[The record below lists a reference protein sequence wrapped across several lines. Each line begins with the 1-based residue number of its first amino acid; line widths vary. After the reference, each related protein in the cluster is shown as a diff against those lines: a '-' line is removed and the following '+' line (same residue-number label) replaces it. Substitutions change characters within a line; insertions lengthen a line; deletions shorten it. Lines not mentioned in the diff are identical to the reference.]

1 MRVSDGRSR
10 PKSGHCGSRP
20 ASSAVGRI
28 TDIARAACNAF
39 PMAEVAI
46 LKNHFANIR
55 SASPRLPDNLK
66 YLMSAS
72 KPFEL
77 RLAPQCK
84 AQIASI
90 RSEVVKRRRDQDLP
104 ALGEGGEPRREN
116 HGLSEVVGRLVDRLA
131 DMQAH
136 ADPDWQFR
144 VGPRNRP
151 RTNAASRSRT
161 GPSPRAREGDHEAVA
176 KRLHFYA
183 PVRRDLLAKDFVV
196 DANDVVSAQ
205 VAELL
210 VKR

>member
-144 VGPRNRP
+144 VGP
-151 RTNAASRSRT
+151 AI
-161 GPSPRAREGDHEAVA
+161 GREQT
-176 KRLHFYA
+176 L
-183 PVRRDLLAKDFVV
+183 RRDRAQGPLRALEKATMKLSP
-196 DANDVVSAQ
+196 SAFTSTPRC
-205 VAELL
+205 AAICWRKISLWT
-210 VKR
+210 RMTS